1 MLHDIRGPAILA
13 AELLALDQDELVKK
27 VRQSHDEPRASLILL
42 GRAAERADRI
52 AQIIKAVETTL
63 TMALATVECKEDK
76 ATT

>member
-42 GRAAERADRI
+42 GRAAERDRPHSADHQGGGNHFDHGAGHRG
-52 AQIIKAVETTL
+52 
-63 TMALATVECKEDK
+63 M
-76 ATT
+76 